1 MADYKGIKGFK
12 IPNVSSDPSNLTKG
26 QIWYNSTSG
35 TLKGEVAG
43 VGTWASGGDLNTGR
57 GQMGSASLASLTT
70 GFGFGGWD
78 SIPGGSRR
86 DLAEQYNGTSWT
98 EGPDMPGTAAQAG
111 SYGIST
117 SALSGGGKY
126 QGGGVQNSSFEWD
139 GSSWSD
145 GGTMNDA
152 RRNLTGAGSAVPA
165 GLAIGG
171 GDNPGPAQNLV
182 ESYDGTSWTET
193 TAFNTARHGGVGAGT
208 QTAALY
214 MGGQEDPAPDNDYKI
229 VEQWNGTS
237 WTEVTGMNNS
247 RSVAGGRAGTYND
260 ALSFSRNPSTM
271 VNEKWDGTS
280 WTELNDLSVTRYNMT
295 GGGPS
300 TSNALCYGGYG
311 AAPANQST
319 EEWTV
324 PETTTV
330 TVTTS

>member
-1 MADYKGIKGFK
+1 MADYKGIKGFS
-12 IPNVSSDPSNLTKG
+12 IPTVSSDPSDPILG

-57 GQMGSASLASLTT
+57 GQMGSASLASLST

-78 SIPGGSRR
+78 AIPGGSRR
-86 DLAEQYNGTSWT
+86 DLAEQYNGTCWT

-111 SYGIST
+111 SYGINT
-117 SALSGGGKY
+117 SALSASGRN
-126 QGGGVQNSSFEWD
+126 QGGSLNSGSFEWD

-152 RRNLTGAGSAVPA
+152 RRNLTGAGSSVPA

-171 GDNPGPAQNLV
+171 GDNPGPAQDLA
-182 ESYDGTSWTET
+182 ESYDGTTWTEI
-193 TAFNTARHGGVGAGT
+193 TAFNTARHGGTGAGT

-214 MGGQEDPAPDNDYKI
+214 MGGNPPYYKVVEEWNGSSWTEITGMNNDRASAGGRAGTVNDALSFSMATPGASVINEK
-229 VEQWNGTS
+229 WNGTS
-237 WTEVTGMNNS
+237 WT
-247 RSVAGGRAGTYND
+247 D
-260 ALSFSRNPSTM
+260 
-271 VNEKWDGTS
+271 
-280 WTELNDLSVTRYNMT
+280 LNDLSVVRYNMT